1 MPERIDVP
9 RVVGLKQ
16 SRKAVRDGL
25 AEYAVVARDAEERV
39 RLPFEQLC
47 GQHGVRVEYADTCD
61 GLGKA
66 CGISVGAAVAAV
78 LKHC

>member
-1 MPERIDVP
+1 MLSQTDVP

-16 SRKAVRDGL
+16 SRKAVKDGL
-25 AEYAVVARDAEERV
+25 AEYAIVARDAEERV

-47 GQHGVRVEYADTCD
+47 ARHGVRVEYADTCG